1 MLLKDSASCMTDS
14 FQHPDI
20 CRLSMHMVVNTLC
33 KTLYKGQPELVV
45 KILDYVLSLSVPEFP
60 AQKEYMDALK
70 NFEGARLTEVHRIA
84 FSFADY
90 LVVSRTKTFAGL
102 CCQLTQQQDILP
114 DLEARV
120 ASMIQSHVDDDRM
133 KWGLRA
139 FLLIIMYATLHRFS
153 PVC

>member
-1 MLLKDSASCMTDS
+1 
-14 FQHPDI
+14 
-20 CRLSMHMVVNTLC
+20 MHMVVNTLC

-90 LVVSRTKTFAGL
+90 LVVSKAETFAGL
-102 CCQLTQQQDILP
+102 CCCQLTQP
-114 DLEARV
+114 GY
-120 ASMIQSHVDDDRM
+120 SS
-133 KWGLRA
+133 G
-139 FLLIIMYATLHRFS
+139 
-153 PVC
+153 P